1 MASRQVREPGIK
13 DFIQA
18 GYPALFLR
26 TVEPEV
32 AEVRVLDALKALNM
46 PDIHFG
52 TWRVTT
58 GLMVGRADGTI
69 PPREQG
75 RDLIQALSY
84 IEKST
89 EPIVAVL
96 HNCRQFVANYQVIQ
110 HMVDAVLAA
119 RKVGSHLI
127 MVGPHIDLP
136 PELKNLV
143 TFVDVALPDRATI
156 EAEYTKMVKGYKE
169 ELRSLPH
176 GKEVLLE
183 LIRASANAAV
193 GLDMI
198 GAENAIALSF
208 ATADTL
214 DPRIIQSQ
222 KEQEVRKSD
231 VLEFFPVDETMDDVG
246 GAVALKGWLAKRRR
260 VFSDEAREYGLSYP
274 KGMLIVG
281 PAGTGKSLTA
291 KAIAQYLQ
299 LPLLRMDMGKVFRSL
314 VGESESAIRMA
325 LQVTEAVSP
334 VVLWIDEI
342 EKGMAGMSGSGDLDS
357 GVTSRVVSTI
367 LTWRQETKKPVVLVA
382 TANNVA
388 TLPSMVY
395 RKGRLD
401 EVWATDLPNE
411 EERAEIFT
419 IHLRKRHRD
428 PEKFN
433 VKLLAQNS
441 NDYVGAEIESV
452 IEDAMFAAFDEDK
465 EVTTGHVLQA
475 IKDTVPQAVRDP
487 EELRS
492 IRDWVATRARLVS
505 GGEKPTLGGPAKLRT
520 IRTTKGPKGKGGR
533 V

>member
-1 MASRQVREPGIK
+1 MASVGMKEPGLK
-13 DFIQA
+13 DYIQA

-32 AEVRVLDALKALNM
+32 AEARVLEALKQLNM

-84 IEKST
+84 IEKAA

-110 HMVDAVLAA
+110 HIVDAVLAA
-119 RKVGSHLI
+119 RKVGSHVI

-143 TFVDVALPDRATI
+143 TFVDCPLPDRKTI
-156 EAEYTKMVKGYKE
+156 EEEYTKMVKGYKD
-169 ELRSLPH
+169 ELKGLPES
-176 GKEVLLE
+176 KAERME

-214 DPRIIQSQ
+214 DPRIIQLQ

-231 VLEFFPVDETMDDVG
+231 VLEFFPTDETMDSVG
-246 GAVALKGWLAKRRR
+246 GGKALKEWFRKRRR
-260 VFSDEAREYGLSYP
+260 VFTDEAREYGLSYP
-274 KGMLIVG
+274 KGVLIVG

-291 KAIAQYLQ
+291 KAIAGFLQ

-342 EKGMAGMSGSGDLDS
+342 EKGMAGMAGSGELDS
-357 GVTSRVVSTI
+357 GVTARVVSTI

-411 EERAEIFT
+411 EEREEIFM

-428 PEKFN
+428 PKKFN
-433 VKLLAQNS
+433 LKLLAQNT
-441 NDYVGAEIESV
+441 DEFVGAEIEGV
-452 IEDAMFAAFDEDK
+452 IEDAMFAAFDQHEEVADK
-465 EVTTGHVLQA
+465 YVIQA
-475 IKDTVPQAVRDP
+475 IKDTIPQARRDV
-487 EELRS
+487 EELKA
-492 IRDWVATRARLVS
+492 IREWVATRARLVS
-505 GGEKPTLGGPAKLRT
+505 GGEKPSLGGPAKLRT
-520 IRTTKGPKGKGGR
+520 IRTMTNKRGGKA
-533 V
+533 